1 MQAVL
6 SEVLGGRPLDR
17 HLDSDEAA
25 VLGASLFAANLST
38 SFRLKKFGI
47 TDGAMYGVAIK
58 VRARSR
64 NMLCCRLHACMD
76 ACDSWMLYGTAVHA
90 RSAV

>member
-1 MQAVL
+1 VL
-6 SEVLGGRPLDR
+6 SEVLGGRQLDR

-58 VRARSR
+58 VR
-64 NMLCCRLHACMD
+64 CCCGPA
-76 ACDSWMLYGTAVHA
+76 S
-90 RSAV
+90 

>member
-1 MQAVL
+1 VL

-38 SFRLKKFGI
+38 SFRLKKFGM
-47 TDGAMYGVAIK
+47 TDGAMFGVTFK
-58 VRARSR
+58 VGGRRGAAVRGSQGAAARGGA
-64 NMLCCRLHACMD
+64 LLAE
-76 ACDSWMLYGTAVHA
+76 GEG
-90 RSAV
+90 